1 MQPNHSVSSVLES
14 RVESVDIGE
23 ELVRNF
29 LSDAGFN
36 EEDQYFIGLAA
47 REILINAIKHGNRF
61 DRQKTVGVRLT
72 KLGDSVTI
80 EVADEGDGFRLE
92 NIPDPRVA
100 ENQERRSGRGLAIAV
115 AIMDEFSVNKNQPHG
130 THIRMVKTLRNAS
143 DGERPV

>member
-1 MQPNHSVSSVLES
+1 MQPNHSVSSVLDS

-61 DRQKTVGVRLT
+61 DRQKMVEVRLT
-72 KLGDSVTI
+72 KCANSVTI
-80 EVADEGDGFRLE
+80 EVDDEGDGFRLE
-92 NIPDPRVA
+92 SIPDPRAA
-100 ENQERRSGRGLAIAV
+100 ENQERRSGRGLAIAL
-115 AIMDEFSVNKNQPHG
+115 AIMDEFSVDKNQSHG
-130 THIRMVKTLRNAS
+130 THVRMVKTLRNS
-143 DGERPV
+143 TDGEKPV